1 VSALQLAEVNV
12 EPVYRIDHSIPT
24 GILHSATEHN
34 ATMMILGWSGDG
46 NVFNTVFGTIMDE
59 VVWAS
64 KIPVFVS
71 KITSSI
77 LVKKE
82 VMLIITEDS
91 IPTSVLPDTLYMA
104 QHIAQTINVPLVI
117 RAHKSYHPDIEA
129 HIAKWDRQ
137 PTLMPCI
144 HQDAAHLSNG
154 INPNALVLI
163 PSSGSRTRFRR
174 LFGSLPQELSD
185 RTGASLVMVHY
196 PQLV

>member
-1 VSALQLAEVNV
+1 
-12 EPVYRIDHSIPT
+12 
-24 GILHSATEHN
+24 
-34 ATMMILGWSGDG
+34 
-46 NVFNTVFGTIMDE
+46 MDE
-59 VVWAS
+59 VVWES

-82 VMLIITEDS
+82 VLVIITEDS
-91 IPTSVLPDTLYMA
+91 IPSTLLDNMLITA
-104 QHIAQTINVPLVI
+104 RHIAQTINVPLVLKVHKTYLDAVEAII
-117 RAHKSYHPDIEA
+117 RTWESKPAI
-129 HIAKWDRQ
+129 
-137 PTLMPCI
+137 LPCI

-163 PSSGSRTRFRR
+163 PSSGSRSRYRS

-196 PQLV
+196 PNGN